1 MDIIEGTNEELCYLC
16 NQLKLMKESMY
27 TKNFCDNVIG
37 ESQPM
42 DVEKCKHPPGTLIT
56 TLRKPAGVSN
66 TYERFGYV
74 HRKNFHTPK
83 DKFWDKKITME
94 INAISQVNNQQ

>member
-42 DVEKCKHPPGTLIT
+42 DVEKC
-56 TLRKPAGVSN
+56 
-66 TYERFGYV
+66 
-74 HRKNFHTPK
+74 
-83 DKFWDKKITME
+83 
-94 INAISQVNNQQ
+94 